1 MPVPYSVTDSV
12 RNVIQTPF
20 LAHLPSTGVL
30 SPDGLLHSLG
40 PWAFAAVLAIV
51 FIECGLLVGLVLP
64 GDSLLFIT
72 GMFIA
77 TKFIE
82 VNLIVA
88 IALIAI
94 AAILGNLLGY
104 WVGVKLG
111 PALFRRPDS
120 RFFKH
125 EYVDRT
131 QEFFNQYG
139 PRALVLARFTPIVR
153 TLITAVAGIARM
165 DYRTFATFSAIG
177 GVVWAAVMTLLG
189 YYLGSVP
196 FIANHIEVLTIVVV
210 IISVI
215 PIILE
220 LRKGAKKLEP

>member
-1 MPVPYSVTDSV
+1 
-12 RNVIQTPF
+12 VIQTPF

-30 SPDGLLHSLG
+30 SPNGLLHSLG

-51 FIECGLLVGLVLP
+51 FIECGLLIGLVLP

-77 TKFIE
+77 TKFIK
-82 VNLIVA
+82 VNLILA

-131 QEFFNQYG
+131 QEFFDQYG

-153 TLITAVAGIARM
+153 TLITAVAGIAKM
-165 DYRTFATFSAIG
+165 NYRTFATYSAVG
-177 GVVWAAVMTLLG
+177 GVVWATVMTLLG
-189 YYLGSVP
+189 YYLGKVK
-196 FIANHIEVLTIVVV
+196 FIDDNIEVLTIVVV

-215 PIILE
+215 PIIWE
-220 LRKGAKKLEP
+220 LRKGAKRLEP

>member
-1 MPVPYSVTDSV
+1 
-12 RNVIQTPF
+12 
-20 LAHLPSTGVL
+20 
-30 SPDGLLHSLG
+30 
-40 PWAFAAVLAIV
+40 
-51 FIECGLLVGLVLP
+51 
-64 GDSLLFIT
+64 
-72 GMFIA
+72 MFIA

-82 VNLIVA
+82 VNLILA

-131 QEFFNQYG
+131 QEFFDQYG

-153 TLITAVAGIARM
+153 TLITAVAGIAKM
-165 DYRTFATFSAIG
+165 NYRTFATYSAVG
-177 GVVWAAVMTLLG
+177 GVVWATVMTLLG
-189 YYLGSVP
+189 YYLGTVP
-196 FIANHIEVLTIVVV
+196 FIADNIEVLTIVVV

-215 PIILE
+215 PIIWE
-220 LRKGAKKLEP
+220 LRKGAKRLEP

>member
-1 MPVPYSVTDSV
+1 
-12 RNVIQTPF
+12 VIQTPF
-20 LAHLPSTGVL
+20 LAHFPAAGVL

-40 PWAFAAVLAIV
+40 PWAFAAVIAIV
-51 FIECGLLVGLVLP
+51 FVECGLLVGLVLP

-72 GMFIA
+72 GMLIA
-77 TKFIE
+77 TKFIQ
-82 VNLIVA
+82 VNLILA

-94 AAILGNLLGY
+94 AAILGNLVGY
-104 WVGVKLG
+104 WLGVKIG

-120 RFFKH
+120 RIFKQ

-139 PRALVLARFTPIVR
+139 PRAIVLARFTPIVR

-165 DYRTFATFSAIG
+165 EYRIFATFSAIG
-177 GVVWAAVMTLLG
+177 GVLWAAVMTLLG
-189 YYLGSVP
+189 YYLGTVP
-196 FIANHIEVLTIVVV
+196 FISKHIEVLTIVVV
-210 IISVI
+210 IISII

-220 LRKGAKKLEP
+220 LRKGAKRLEP

>member
-1 MPVPYSVTDSV
+1 M
-12 RNVIQTPF
+12 IQTPF
-20 LAHLPSTGVL
+20 LAHFPSAGVL

-40 PWAFAAVLAIV
+40 PWAFAAVLGIV

-64 GDSLLFIT
+64 GDSLLFIA
-72 GMFIA
+72 GLLIA
-77 TKFIE
+77 TKFIA
-82 VNLIVA
+82 VNLVLAIV
-88 IALIAI
+88 LIAI
-94 AAILGNLLGY
+94 AAIAGNLVGY
-104 WVGVKLG
+104 WLG
-111 PALFRRPDS
+111 SKIGPSLLRRPDS
-120 RFFKH
+120 RFFKR

-139 PRALVLARFTPIVR
+139 PRAIVLARFTPIVR

-165 DYRTFATFSAIG
+165 EFRTFATYSAIG

-189 YYLGSVP
+189 FYLGTVE
-196 FIANHIEVLTIVVV
+196 FIASHIEVLTIVVV

-220 LRKGAKKLEP
+220 LRKGAKKSSN

>member
-1 MPVPYSVTDSV
+1 
-12 RNVIQTPF
+12 VIQTPF

-196 FIANHIEVLTIVVV
+196 FIANHIEVLTLVVV

>member
-1 MPVPYSVTDSV
+1 M
-12 RNVIQTPF
+12 IQTPF
-20 LAHLPSTGVL
+20 LAHFPSAGVL

-40 PWAFAAVLAIV
+40 PWAFAAVIAIV
-51 FIECGLLVGLVLP
+51 FVECGLLVGLVLP

-72 GMFIA
+72 GMLIA
-77 TKFIE
+77 TKFIQ
-82 VNLIVA
+82 VNLILA

-94 AAILGNLLGY
+94 AAILGNLVGY
-104 WVGVKLG
+104 WLGVKIG

-120 RFFKH
+120 RIFKQ

-139 PRALVLARFTPIVR
+139 PRAIVLARFTPIVR

-165 DYRTFATFSAIG
+165 EYRIFATFSAIG
-177 GVVWAAVMTLLG
+177 GVLWAAVMTLLG
-189 YYLGSVP
+189 YYLGTVP
-196 FIANHIEVLTIVVV
+196 FISKHIEVLTIVVV
-210 IISVI
+210 IISII

>member
-1 MPVPYSVTDSV
+1 M
-12 RNVIQTPF
+12 IQTPF
-20 LAHLPSTGVL
+20 LAHFPSAGVL

-40 PWAFAAVLAIV
+40 PWAFASVLAIV

-82 VNLIVA
+82 VNLILA
-88 IALIAI
+88 IALIAV
-94 AAILGNLLGY
+94 AAILGNLAGY
-104 WVGVKLG
+104 WLGVKIG

-120 RFFKH
+120 RIFKQ

-131 QEFFNQYG
+131 QKFFNQYG
-139 PRALVLARFTPIVR
+139 PRALVIARFTPIVR

-165 DYRTFATFSAIG
+165 DFRTFATFSTIG
-177 GVVWAAVMTLLG
+177 GVLWAAVMTLLG
-189 YYLGSVP
+189 YYLGTVS
-196 FIANHIEVLTIVVV
+196 FISKHIEVLTIVVV
-210 IISVI
+210 VISVI

-220 LRKGAKKLEP
+220 LRKGAKRLEP

>member
-1 MPVPYSVTDSV
+1 M
-12 RNVIQTPF
+12 IQTPF
-20 LAHLPSTGVL
+20 IAQVPAAGIL
-30 SPDGLLHSLG
+30 SPDGLLQSFG

-51 FIECGLLVGLVLP
+51 FIECGLLIGLVLP

-77 TKFIE
+77 TKFID
-82 VNLIVA
+82 VNLVLA
-88 IALIAI
+88 ITLISI
-94 AAILGNLLGY
+94 AAIAGNLLGY

-120 RFFKH
+120 RFFKQ

-131 QEFFNQYG
+131 QEFFDQYG

-153 TLITAVAGIARM
+153 TLITAVAGIAKM
-165 DYRTFATFSAIG
+165 NYRTFATYSAVG
-177 GVVWAAVMTLLG
+177 GVVWVVVMTLLG
-189 YYLGSVP
+189 YYLGTVP
-196 FIANHIEVLTIVVV
+196 FIADNIEVLTIVVV
-210 IISVI
+210 IVSVI

-220 LRKGAKKLEP
+220 LRKGAKRNGNSDSTGTAV

>member
-1 MPVPYSVTDSV
+1 
-12 RNVIQTPF
+12 VIQTPF

-51 FIECGLLVGLVLP
+51 FIECGLLIGLVLP

-82 VNLIVA
+82 VNLILA

-131 QEFFNQYG
+131 QEFFDQYG

-153 TLITAVAGIARM
+153 TLITAVAGIAKM
-165 DYRTFATFSAIG
+165 NYRTFATYSAVG
-177 GVVWAAVMTLLG
+177 GVVWATVMTLLG
-189 YYLGSVP
+189 YYLGTVP
-196 FIANHIEVLTIVVV
+196 FIADNIEVLTIVVV

-215 PIILE
+215 PIIWE
-220 LRKGAKKLEP
+220 LRKGAKRLEP

>member
-1 MPVPYSVTDSV
+1 M
-12 RNVIQTPF
+12 IQTPF
-20 LAHLPSTGVL
+20 LVQFPSTGVL

-51 FIECGLLVGLVLP
+51 FIECGLLIGLVLP

-77 TKFIE
+77 TKFID
-82 VNLIVA
+82 VNLVLA
-88 IALIAI
+88 IALIAV
-94 AAILGNLLGY
+94 AAIAGNLLGY

-131 QEFFNQYG
+131 QEFFDQYG

-153 TLITAVAGIARM
+153 TLITAVAGIAKM
-165 DYRTFATFSAIG
+165 NYRTFATYSAVG
-177 GVVWAAVMTLLG
+177 GVVWATVMTLLG
-189 YYLGSVP
+189 YYLGTVP
-196 FIANHIEVLTIVVV
+196 FIADNIEVLTIVVV

-215 PIILE
+215 PIIWE
-220 LRKGAKKLEP
+220 LRKGAKRLEP

>member
-1 MPVPYSVTDSV
+1 M
-12 RNVIQTPF
+12 IQTPF

-51 FIECGLLVGLVLP
+51 FIECGLLIGLVLP

-82 VNLIVA
+82 VNLILA

-131 QEFFNQYG
+131 QEFFDQYG

-153 TLITAVAGIARM
+153 TLITAVAGIAKM
-165 DYRTFATFSAIG
+165 NYRTFATYSAVG
-177 GVVWAAVMTLLG
+177 GVVWATVMTLLG
-189 YYLGSVP
+189 YYLGTVP
-196 FIANHIEVLTIVVV
+196 FIADNIEVLTIVVV

-215 PIILE
+215 PIIWE
-220 LRKGAKKLEP
+220 LRKGAKRLEP

>member
-1 MPVPYSVTDSV
+1 
-12 RNVIQTPF
+12 VIQTPF
-20 LAHLPSTGVL
+20 IAQVPAAGIL
-30 SPDGLLHSLG
+30 SPDGLLQSFG

-51 FIECGLLVGLVLP
+51 FIECGLLIGLVLP

-77 TKFIE
+77 TKFID
-82 VNLIVA
+82 VNLVLA
-88 IALIAI
+88 ITLISI
-94 AAILGNLLGY
+94 AAIAGNLLGY

-120 RFFKH
+120 RFFKQ

-131 QEFFNQYG
+131 QEFFDQYG

-153 TLITAVAGIARM
+153 TLITAVAGIAKM
-165 DYRTFATFSAIG
+165 NYRTFATYSAVG
-177 GVVWAAVMTLLG
+177 GVVWVVVMTLLG
-189 YYLGSVP
+189 YYLGTVP
-196 FIANHIEVLTIVVV
+196 FIADNIEVLTIVVV
-210 IISVI
+210 IVSVI

-220 LRKGAKKLEP
+220 LRKGAKRNGNSDSTGTAV

>member
-1 MPVPYSVTDSV
+1 
-12 RNVIQTPF
+12 
-20 LAHLPSTGVL
+20 
-30 SPDGLLHSLG
+30 
-40 PWAFAAVLAIV
+40 V

>member
-1 MPVPYSVTDSV
+1 
-12 RNVIQTPF
+12 VIQTPF
-20 LAHLPSTGVL
+20 LVHSPATGVL

-51 FIECGLLVGLVLP
+51 FVECGLLLGLVLP

-82 VNLIVA
+82 VNIVVA
-88 IALIAI
+88 IAFIAV
-94 AAILGNLLGY
+94 AAILGNLVGY
-104 WVGVKLG
+104 WLGVKIG

-120 RFFKH
+120 RIFKH
-125 EYVDRT
+125 EYVERT

-139 PRALVLARFTPIVR
+139 PRAIVLARFTPIVR

-165 DYRTFATFSAIG
+165 EYRTFATFSAIG
-177 GVVWAAVMTLLG
+177 GVLWAAVMTLLG
-189 YYLGSVP
+189 YYLGTVP
-196 FIANHIEVLTIVVV
+196 FIAQHIEILTIAVV

-215 PIILE
+215 PIVVE
-220 LRKGAKKLEP
+220 LRKGTKS